1 MKKILEF
8 KDVSISYFKG
18 MFKQSTVEIIPEIN
32 FCLYEGE
39 ILAIVGES
47 GCGKSTIAK
56 CASGLVQPVNGEMLF
71 QEHNFYEL
79 DKKKYNE
86 FRPKIQMVQQ
96 NAYEALNPMKT
107 VYQTLAIPLKHYGVK
122 KNEIKSNV
130 LNLLE
135 NLDIKPAE
143 YYLNKYPHNLSGGQ
157 RQRLCIARA
166 LISNPSLIVADE
178 PVSMIDVSM
187 RLAMLDIFMKLNKE
201 KDISFIYITHDLPT
215 VKYLGEHGRVIVMYL
230 GEIVEE
236 CSTSEAFKNPFHPYL
251 KALIDAVP
259 EADPMIA
266 KKMEAPRIK
275 DSEAPNIT
283 NKPEGCTFHPRC
295 YDAMDIC
302 SCVKPERIEI
312 SPNHFVACHLAR
324 SNHVKSNH

>member
-8 KDVSISYFKG
+8 KDVSISYTKG
-18 MFKQSTVEIIPEIN
+18 MLKQKTAEIIPSIN
-32 FCLYEGE
+32 FGLYEGE

-56 CASGLVQPVNGEMLF
+56 CASGLVQPVKGEMSFLG
-71 QEHNFYEL
+71 EDFYAL
-79 DKKKYNE
+79 GKKKYNE

-122 KNEIKSNV
+122 KGEIKAHALS
-130 LNLLE
+130 LLE

-143 YYLNKYPHNLSGGQ
+143 YYINKYPHNLSGGQ

-201 KDISFIYITHDLPT
+201 KGISFIYITHDLPT

-236 CSTSEAFKNPFHPYL
+236 CSTLEAFKNPFHPYL

-259 EADPMIA
+259 EADPKLV
-266 KKMEAPRIK
+266 KKMGPPRIK

-283 NKPEGCTFHPRC
+283 NKPTGCTFHPRC
-295 YDAMDIC
+295 YDAMAIC
-302 SCVKPERIEI
+302 SREKPARVEI
-312 SPNHFVACHLAR
+312 SPNHFVACHLTR
-324 SNHVKSNH
+324 SCDAKNNH